1 MLLLAT
7 LIVFGMGSI
16 AGQNS
21 TNTTLPTGGL
31 NLTNLTDIGNISDSS
46 ALQVNELV
54 INSS

>member
-1 MLLLAT
+1 
-7 LIVFGMGSI
+7 
-16 AGQNS
+16 
-21 TNTTLPTGGL
+21 L